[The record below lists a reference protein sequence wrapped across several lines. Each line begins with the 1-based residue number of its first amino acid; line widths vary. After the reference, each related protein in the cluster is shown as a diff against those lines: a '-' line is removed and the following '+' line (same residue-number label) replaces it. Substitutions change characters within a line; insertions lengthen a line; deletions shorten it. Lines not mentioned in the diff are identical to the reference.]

1 MTLTGW
7 WSSPPQVKR
16 LKDLE
21 TEKDALCCGLDIL
34 ERTRFWYLQ
43 RLEEN
48 RARQDIAEAE
58 AEAESKVGCS
68 QGAASEVQL
77 DQLSQPWHFET
88 HMVISELLSEAAAT
102 ENLHGG

>member
-1 MTLTGW
+1 MTLTALC
-7 WSSPPQVKR
+7 SSPPQVKR

-34 ERTRFWYLQ
+34 EKTRFWYLR

-48 RARQDIAEAE
+48 RARQDIAG
-58 AEAESKVGCS
+58 AESEVGCS
-68 QGAASEVQL
+68 RGAASEVQL

-88 HMVISELLSEAAAT
+88 HMVVCEVLF
-102 ENLHGG
+102 